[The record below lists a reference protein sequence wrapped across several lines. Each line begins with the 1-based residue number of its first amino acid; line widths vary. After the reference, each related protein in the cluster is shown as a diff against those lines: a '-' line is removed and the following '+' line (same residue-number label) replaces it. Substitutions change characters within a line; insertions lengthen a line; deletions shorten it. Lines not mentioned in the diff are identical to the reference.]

1 MTPLARRRR
10 LPAILTALTAGIGL
24 AVGALATA
32 PAASA
37 VATSASLVGVQP
49 TGLVGVPQNLQ
60 VSVVATTNCQL
71 IGPIPPT
78 VTVYGNINGTDIA
91 LGPAQA
97 SGCQGANYLYT
108 YQWVPSGTGVWYMYA
123 VADGTQSTASRSAIS
138 PIPTVTVVNAAS
150 TVKLGQATTISATV
164 TAQLGAVFSP
174 QGTVTFA
181 VQGGATIGTATLN
194 QAIPSVAQVSWTPAA
209 LGATNIV
216 ATYTPANNGLPN
228 QNTTCGAS
236 CTSAPD
242 LVQVTSS
249 GVNMYLANPPAFA
262 VGVPATL
269 TAVIGVVPPSGV
281 VTFTVN
287 GSAIAVNVPVQ
298 SNGQAQ
304 TTWTPPAAGTFTI
317 GANWNG
323 NGNVTGSASEQ
334 VSVASAPA
342 ASDQII
348 VRTSAGTTLT
358 PNATYQ
364 VGNGTSITFTSST
377 ASGATATFTETGP
390 CTITQ
395 TTFTANQGS
404 GQCRVT
410 ATSPG
415 GNGYGPATAT
425 VTVVLIPGTQTAKL
439 AAPSSG
445 KVNAGKTITLEK
457 ASQGTT
463 SANQPITW
471 TITKG
476 KNSVCSLV
484 FANNGA
490 VKLKMKKKGYCT
502 VQAKAPGVKNQWA
515 KFVQTYQYQGV

>member
-1 MTPLARRRR
+1 MTPLTRRR
-10 LPAILTALTAGIGL
+10 LPAVLTALTAGLGL
-24 AVGALATA
+24 ALSALVVA

-37 VATSASLVGVQP
+37 IATSASLVGVQP

-71 IGPIPPT
+71 IGPMPPT
-78 VTVYGNINGTDIA
+78 VTIYGNLNGTDVS
-91 LGPAQA
+91 LGAAQA

-108 YQWVPSGTGVWYMYA
+108 YQWVPSGASVWYVYA
-123 VADGTQSTASRSAIS
+123 VADTTQSNASRSAIS

-150 TVKLGQATTISATV
+150 TVKIGQATTVSATV

-181 VQGGATIGTATLN
+181 VQGGGTIGTAALN
-194 QAIPSVAQVSWTPAA
+194 QAVPSVAQISWTPAA

-262 VGVPATL
+262 AGVPATL
-269 TAVIGVVPPSGV
+269 AAVISVVPPSGV

-298 SNGQAQ
+298 SNGQAT
-304 TTWTPPAAGTFTI
+304 TTWTPPAAGSYTI
-317 GANWNG
+317 GASWTG
-323 NGNVTGSASEQ
+323 NGNVTGTASEVVG
-334 VSVASAPA
+334 VSSAPA
-342 ASDQII
+342 AVDQII
-348 VRTSAGTTLT
+348 VRTSTGTTLT

-364 VGNGTSITFTSST
+364 VGNGTEILFSSAT

-395 TTFTANQGS
+395 STFTANQGS

-439 AAPSSG
+439 AAPASG

-471 TITKG
+471 KITKG
-476 KNSVCSLV
+476 NNSICSLV

-502 VQAKAPGVKNQWA
+502 VQAKAPGVANQWA
-515 KFVQTYQYQGV
+515 KFVQTYQYQGI